1 MTAQQQPEEIRTV
14 ISGWFRITIVATAVC
29 ALFAAYFDDEA
40 FLDRFGQ
47 YFVLSVLVIV
57 IARAISFVTDWIAS
71 GFNNV
76 QLQKLTRQSKFLIGI
91 LGCALVLY
99 LVLPFFRYGV
109 VAAPGIDSTGSPAHF
124 VILDR
129 MTGELHWLG
138 RIEDRQRPRRQRI

>member
-1 MTAQQQPEEIRTV
+1 MSTQQLSEKNHTL

-29 ALFAAYFDDEA
+29 ALLAAYFDDEP

-47 YFVLSVLVIV
+47 YFVFSVLVIV
-57 IARAISFVTDWIAS
+57 IPRTISFAADWIAS

-99 LVLPFFRYGV
+99 LVLPIFRYGV
-109 VAAPGIDSTGSPAHF
+109 VASPGLDSPGSPVHF

-129 MTGELHWLG
+129 MTGELHWLR